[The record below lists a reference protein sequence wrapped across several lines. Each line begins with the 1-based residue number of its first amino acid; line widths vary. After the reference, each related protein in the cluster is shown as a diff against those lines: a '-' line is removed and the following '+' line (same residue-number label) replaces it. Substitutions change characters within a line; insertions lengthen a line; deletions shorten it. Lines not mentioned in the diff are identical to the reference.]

1 MPPSRRHFLQL
12 LGAGAL
18 AAPALTLLRSR
29 RAGADVAGRPA
40 RMLILY
46 TPHGAPA
53 EYFWPQSATNYNSA
67 GGDVSILAPLQP
79 FASKLNV
86 IRGVD
91 YVGSNNHYA
100 NRDVLTNKT
109 ADSVDTVVARALGVS
124 PLRLG
129 VVPDYPGSFTV
140 DGYLAFDGGSPQ
152 QHNPNPAA
160 VFDDIVGA
168 LPTDGGGDPTPPAGP
183 SRAELRALALG
194 APQGDL
200 QELRTRVQASSM
212 RARVAAHL
220 EAVNGLRD
228 VAPTGGGGEPGT
240 PIAGCSATGLP
251 SVEAVRGRNVFA
263 AENFDDLMTAQLD
276 VAELALRCG
285 VTRVVSIQAGFVN
298 HGIPFTWIGETA
310 GHHQLSHSS
319 AGSLTRI
326 GHARCQHY
334 FAQKLAGLLTRLDVT
349 DPEDPAH
356 TILDNTVVLWTSE
369 IADGQAHNCESVPIV
384 LGGGGS
390 GYLQTGQYLQ
400 LGSRSHAEILLA
412 MCGAM
417 NVTGNFGPGHAPMA
431 EVVA

>member
-1 MPPSRRHFLQL
+1 
-12 LGAGAL
+12 
-18 AAPALTLLRSR
+18 
-29 RAGADVAGRPA
+29 
-40 RMLILY
+40 MLILY

-53 EYFWPQSATNYNSA
+53 EYFWPQSATNYSST

-79 FASKLNV
+79 FAAKLNV

-91 YVGSNNHYA
+91 YVGSSNHYA

-152 QHNPNPAA
+152 QHAPDPAA
-160 VFDDIVGA
+160 VFDDLVGS
-168 LPTDGGGDPTPPAGP
+168 LSPGDGGGGPAEPPAV

-194 APQGDL
+194 GPEGDL
-200 QELRTRVQASSM
+200 QELRDRVHASSM
-212 RARVAAHL
+212 RSRVVAHL
-220 EAVNGLRD
+220 AAVSGMRD
-228 VAPTGGGGEPGT
+228 VAPSGGGGGGPSGPPG
-240 PIAGCSATGLP
+240 PIDGCSAATLP

-263 AENFDDLMTAQLD
+263 AENFDAIMTAQLD
-276 VAELALRCG
+276 LAELALRCG
-285 VTRVVSIQAGFVN
+285 VTRVVSIQAGYVN
-298 HGIPFTWIGETA
+298 HGIPFSWIGETA

-319 AGSLTRI
+319 SGSLTRI

-334 FAQKLAGLLTRLDVT
+334 FAEKLAGLLARLDVP

-369 IADGQAHNCESVPIV
+369 IADGQAHNCEAVPIV
-384 LGGGGS
+384 LGGGGA

-400 LGSRSHAEILLA
+400 LGSRSHAELLLA

-417 NVTGNFGPGHAPMA
+417 NVAGASFGAGHAPMA